1 MDLVTPGI
9 GLIFWSTL
17 FFLILLLILGKFA
30 WPAIRSAVSQRNE
43 SIRNSLE
50 AAERAREEM
59 KKLEASNEKILEKAR
74 NDRDE
79 IMKEARTMK
88 EQILADARENAE
100 EESER
105 LINKARESIDAE
117 KQMALKEIKEQIA
130 QFSVEIAENVLREK
144 LSDDDEQQELVN
156 RMVDDLDLN

>member
-30 WPAIRSAVSQRNE
+30 WPAIRSAVSHRNE
-43 SIRNSLE
+43 NIRNSLE
-50 AAERAREEM
+50 AAEKAREEM

-79 IMKEARTMK
+79 IMKEARNMK
-88 EQILADARENAE
+88 EQVLADAMEKAE

-105 LINKARESIDAE
+105 IISKARERIDAE

>member
-43 SIRNSLE
+43 NIRNSLK
-50 AAERAREEM
+50 AAEKAREEM

-74 NDRDE
+74 TDRDE
-79 IMKEARTMK
+79 IMKEARNIK
-88 EQILADARENAE
+88 EQILADAREDAE

-130 QFSVEIAENVLREK
+130 RFSVEIAENVLREK

>member
-30 WPAIRSAVSQRNE
+30 WPAIRSAVHQRNE
-43 SIRNSLE
+43 SIRNSLK
-50 AAERAREEM
+50 AAEKAREEM